1 MNVMT
6 NLTTVKAT
14 GRIGSWMV
22 KITKLPGYPRPDWLP
37 AEGEELL
44 NTLTCYIHSADTKT
58 GEVEFF
64 QKSDHCL
71 GSTLDAMKSFFDKG
85 RVVLS
90 NGTFLEDAATLRGD
104 YIGVFKVDPSQV
116 RYEEDGVHWRLS
128 MKDRLAHI

>member
-1 MNVMT
+1 
-6 NLTTVKAT
+6 
-14 GRIGSWMV
+14 
-22 KITKLPGYPRPDWLP
+22 
-37 AEGEELL
+37 
-44 NTLTCYIHSADTKT
+44 
-58 GEVEFF
+58 
-64 QKSDHCL
+64 
-71 GSTLDAMKSFFDKG
+71 MKSFFDKG